1 MLHCSGLWLVTPMKF
16 SWILHTVLG
25 TFPIFFYPVLKC
37 PFLVPTV
44 IPTPNYFLATLC
56 PGVRGPKGLLQ
67 LPSLQHGVSLMS
79 LQCDT
84 KNWAVTRAPTASQN
98 QWSCGNVCPDWWKQ
112 AWSPLLQSVWTD
124 ADSSLD
130 STQPCHLPGKC
141 ALPCT
146 TLPNNFSWFSSSLCH
161 IEGHANLSI
170 VLS

>member
-98 QWSCGNVCPDWWKQ
+98 QWSCGNVCPVKTPMFVGESKPDLLFCNQ
-112 AWSPLLQSVWTD
+112 SGQMLIPAWILHSHAIYLENVP
-124 ADSSLD
+124 SL
-130 STQPCHLPGKC
+130 
-141 ALPCT
+141 ALR
-146 TLPNNFSWFSSSLCH
+146 
-161 IEGHANLSI
+161 
-170 VLS
+170 